1 MKPIQ
6 LLLILLAVGIF
17 IYILKAKLS
26 SSQVTADKKNEEPVE
41 NIQAGNIIGKV
52 KFKLLPFK
60 TALEAS
66 REFIYNIAKAVM
78 QKFSPAAKE
87 SLLTLGTR
95 LLNAGVQ
102 YIHVVDVFKIS
113 LDKQRLRTKE
123 TSKDKDKMRS
133 QLK

>member
-1 MKPIQ
+1 MEF
-6 LLLILLAVGIF
+6 LF
-17 IYILKAKLS
+17 
-26 SSQVTADKKNEEPVE
+26 
-41 NIQAGNIIGKV
+41 IQAGNIIGKV
-52 KFKLLPFK
+52 KFKLLPLK

-87 SLLTLGTR
+87 TLLTLGTR

-113 LDKQRLRTKE
+113 LNKQMLRAKGA
-123 TSKDKDKMRS
+123 SKDKDKNNTTA
-133 QLK
+133 QQK